1 MDDTPIALYEQDLVD
16 QLGRRSGRSLS
27 LQDAFAG
34 QQPAQRVGMFLAMLE
49 LVRRFQVRFE
59 QDGDGPVELVLRPE
73 GEWDSSSQ
81 ADQAD

>member
-1 MDDTPIALYEQDLVD
+1 
-16 QLGRRSGRSLS
+16 
-27 LQDAFAG
+27 
-34 QQPAQRVGMFLAMLE
+34 MFLAMLE